1 MKRRWNVKSSIED
14 EYEKKTFRIL
24 YIKHN
29 KKTQTDWK
37 SDCKCDK
44 M

>member
-24 YIKHN
+24 YIQHN
-29 KKTQTDWK
+29 KKNANRLEIGL
-37 SDCKCDK
+37 
-44 M
+44 